1 MVGGAPLEQELKAG
15 DDVTATLRARGL
27 PIDAA
32 AWVLGPDT
40 DRWTLNVVSDWKR
53 SDLADPYA
61 VLSHVII
68 NDGVLDRNESLYVW
82 DVVPVTRDSKLGRAL
97 IELAA
102 SPSPGRRRTGERY
115 AAGIFIPDAIVYKTA
130 A

>member
-68 NDGVLDRNESLYVW
+68 NDGVLDRNEGLYVW

>member
-1 MVGGAPLEQELKAG
+1 MVVGAPLEPELKAG
-15 DDVTATLRARGL
+15 DDVSATLKARGI
-27 PIDAA
+27 PIDAT

-40 DRWTLNVVSDWKR
+40 DRWTLNVVAGWYDQGLEHPSKI
-53 SDLADPYA
+53 LAD
-61 VLSHVII
+61 VLI
-68 NDGVLDRNESLYVW
+68 NDGVLDRNESFYVW

-97 IELAA
+97 IELAG